1 MPTPSLT
8 WASAKVARPFAA
20 SMAVAPAGA
29 KLGFKNANV
38 VRVLEPVPF
47 DLGPHSK
54 NALFPNDQSAT
65 F

>member
-1 MPTPSLT
+1 
-8 WASAKVARPFAA
+8 
-20 SMAVAPAGA
+20 MAVAPAGA